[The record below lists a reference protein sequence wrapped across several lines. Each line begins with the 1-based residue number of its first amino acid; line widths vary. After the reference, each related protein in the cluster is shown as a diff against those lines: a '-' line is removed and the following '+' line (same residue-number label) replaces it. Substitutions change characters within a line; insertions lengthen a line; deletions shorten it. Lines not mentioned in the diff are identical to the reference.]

1 MTETRY
7 DRAPGDT
14 LTPVEMQAA
23 TPSGF
28 LVYTI
33 GLFLAVVLTAT
44 SFWVA
49 NTSLIW
55 GEASYD
61 YRPTVVVR

>member
-1 MTETRY
+1 MTTIRY

-14 LTPVEMQAA
+14 A
-23 TPSGF
+23 TTAEARTTEPAGI

-33 GLFLAVVLTAT
+33 GLVLAVILTAT

-55 GEASYD
+55 
-61 YRPTVVVR
+61 PM